1 MTVNPELDLTIS
13 RIIRA
18 PRSAVWNAWADRDS
32 FAKWWLPAP
41 SKCRVVEM
49 DLRPGGGL
57 VTLMSEDGGPF
68 VPHMDACFLAADPME
83 RIVFTDAL
91 SGGWRPKG
99 RGFVSAVMT
108 FRDHPKGTE
117 YVAHAMHKDKA
128 DRDMHEELGFADG
141 WGTCIAQLAA
151 LVEG

>member
-1 MTVNPELDLTIS
+1 
-13 RIIRA
+13 
-18 PRSAVWNAWADRDS
+18 
-32 FAKWWLPAP
+32 
-41 SKCRVVEM
+41 M
-49 DLRPGGGL
+49 DLRPGGAL

-68 VPHMDACFLAADPME
+68 APHMDACFLAADPME

-91 SGGWRPKG
+91 SGGWRPKA
-99 RGFVSAVMT
+99 RGFVSAVIT
-108 FRDHPKGTE
+108 FRDHPEGTE
-117 YVAHAMHKDKA
+117 YAAHAMHKDKA